1 MKLEGIIFDVDG
13 VIAETEN
20 IHRKAYNAMFGKV
33 GIEVEWSPAEYAAL
47 LRQVGKT
54 KLYPVVEELDV
65 EDKAAYAEKLHG
77 IKRGIYEE
85 MLDRFAGEGTL
96 VPRPGVVRLIR
107 EAVQNGTRLGLAT
120 VSPRESSARLLRH
133 VLGESL
139 LDEFAAFHTGCD
151 VEHYKPAPDI
161 YLQVIAQLG
170 TDSART
176 VAIEDT
182 RHGLESAK
190 SAGLKCVVTPSEYT
204 VGEEFEGADLI
215 VSDLDHFSDDRP
227 VDLAVLNGLVD
238 NA

>member
-1 MKLEGIIFDVDG
+1 VRLEGIIFDVDG

-20 IHRKAYNAMFGKV
+20 IHRKAYNAMFERV
-33 GIEVEWSPAEYAAL
+33 GIDVRWSSADYAARL
-47 LRQVGKT
+47 IQVGRT

-65 EDKAAYAEKLHG
+65 ADKAAYAQRLHG
-77 IKRGIYEE
+77 IKRGIYGE
-85 MLDRFAGEGTL
+85 MLDRLADEGTL

-133 VLGESL
+133 VLGKSL
-139 LDEFAAFHTGCD
+139 LDKFGAFHTGCD

-161 YLQVIAQLG
+161 YLQVVAQLS
-170 TDSART
+170 TDSAQT

-204 VGEEFEGADLI
+204 VGEKFEGADLI
-215 VSDLDHFSDDRP
+215 VSDLDHFSGDRP
-227 VDLAVLNGLVD
+227 VDLAVLNGLV
-238 NA
+238 NNG